1 MGTQYISLIGVRGT
15 LTKLDGRYWS
25 FRIALSTSEPSRLQW
40 HASRSW
46 REYVA
51 DLG

>member
-1 MGTQYISLIGVRGT
+1 MSIQYISLIGVRGT
-15 LTKLDGRYWS
+15 LIKLDGRYWS
-25 FRIALSTSEPSRLQW
+25 FRIALSTSEPFRLQW
-40 HASRSW
+40 LASQSW